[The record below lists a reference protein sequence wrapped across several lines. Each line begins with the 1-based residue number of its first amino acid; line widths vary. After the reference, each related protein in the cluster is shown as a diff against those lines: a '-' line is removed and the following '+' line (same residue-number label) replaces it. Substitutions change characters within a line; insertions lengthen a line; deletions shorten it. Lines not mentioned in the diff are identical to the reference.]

1 MKIFNRKITNIFITD
16 MLTCFHIYRYIL
28 ESLKNRIYNIQ
39 MADFTAFIYLLG
51 AIIGSLYIS
60 GAFHIIEYGNIGVY
74 KRGGA
79 LLDNWT

>member
-1 MKIFNRKITNIFITD
+1 
-16 MLTCFHIYRYIL
+16 
-28 ESLKNRIYNIQ
+28 